1 MIIVADSGATKTDWR
16 ILENSKPIASF
27 ETIGLS
33 PYFNRQE
40 DFLSA
45 LNQNYPK
52 QINPEQVKE
61 IFFYGSGCGVHERG
75 QYVARYLGIFFSN
88 AKIHAVSDALGA
100 ARALFKRQPGIVV
113 ILGTGSNI
121 AYYDGEQL
129 TNRTPSLGF
138 VLGDEGSGAYLG
150 RLLLRA
156 YLYKTLDVEIAHRLE
171 QQYNVELSHVLNMVY
186 SAPRPSA
193 YLASFVPFILENI
206 INQHVYSIVKE
217 AFVDLYRYHFAVFEN
232 LSELPIGVT
241 GSVGC
246 LFSQVLDSVGEE
258 YGFKISQYLRYP
270 IVELINYHIQN
281 TRSTP

>member
-1 MIIVADSGATKTDWR
+1 MIIIADSGATKTDWR
-16 ILENSKPIASF
+16 ILDNGKSIASF

-33 PYFNRQE
+33 PYFNKQE
-40 DFLSA
+40 DFLGA

-52 QINPEQVKE
+52 EVNPERVRQ

-75 QYVARYLGIFFSN
+75 QDVARYLGIFFSN
-88 AKIHAVSDALGA
+88 AKIQAVSDALGA
-100 ARALFKRQPGIVV
+100 ARALFKRKHGIVV

-121 AYYDGEQL
+121 AYYDGELL

-138 VLGDEGSGAYLG
+138 VLGDEGSGAYMG

-156 YLYKTLDVEIAHRLE
+156 YLYKSLDPEVSRKLE
-171 QQYNVELSHVLNMVY
+171 QQFNVELSHILNMVY

-206 INQHVYSIVKE
+206 DNPSVYSIVKE
-217 AFVDLYRYHFAVFEN
+217 SFVALYKYHFTVFDN

-246 LFSQVLDSVGEE
+246 LFSKVLDSVGQE

-270 IVELINYHIQN
+270 IDELIKYHTQD
-281 TRSTP
+281 SPSMP

>member
-1 MIIVADSGATKTDWR
+1 MIIIADSGATKTDWR
-16 ILENSKPIASF
+16 ILEISKPIASF

-52 QINPEQVKE
+52 QINPEHVKE

-75 QYVARYLGIFFSN
+75 QDVARYLGIFFSN

-100 ARALFKRQPGIVV
+100 ARALFKCQSGIVV

-121 AYYDGEQL
+121 AYYDGERL

-138 VLGDEGSGAYLG
+138 VLGDEGSGAYMG
-150 RLLLRA
+150 RLLLRT
-156 YLYKTLDVEIAHRLE
+156 YLYKTLDADIAHRLE

-206 INQHVYSIVKE
+206 NNQHVYSIVKE
-217 AFVDLYRYHFAVFEN
+217 AFVALYRYHFAVFEN
-232 LSELPIGVT
+232 LTELPIGVT

-258 YGFKISQYLRYP
+258 HGFKISQYLRYP
-270 IVELINYHIQN
+270 IVELINYHTQN
-281 TRSTP
+281 TRSKF

>member
-1 MIIVADSGATKTDWR
+1 MIIIADSGATKTDWR
-16 ILENSKPIASF
+16 ILKNNVPIASF

-40 DFLSA
+40 DFFSA
-45 LNQNYPK
+45 LNQIFPK
-52 QINPEQVKE
+52 QINPEMVKE

-75 QYVARYLGIFFSN
+75 QDVARHLGVFFSN
-88 AKIHAVSDALGA
+88 AKIHAFSDALGA

-121 AYYDGEQL
+121 AFYDGERL

-138 VLGDEGSGAYLG
+138 ILGDEGSGAYMG

-156 YLYKTLDVEIAHRLE
+156 YLYRTLDADIAHRLE

-193 YLASFVPFILENI
+193 YLASFVPFILDNI
-206 INQHVYSIVKE
+206 QNQQVYSMVKE
-217 AFVDLYRYHFAVFEN
+217 AFVALYRYHFAVFDK

-246 LFSQVLDSVGEE
+246 LFSQVLDSVGEV

-270 IVELINYHIQN
+270 IDELINYHAQN
-281 TRSTP
+281 ALSTS

>member
-1 MIIVADSGATKTDWR
+1 MIIIADSGATKTDWR
-16 ILENSKPIASF
+16 ILKNNIPIASF

-45 LNQNYPK
+45 LNQNFPK
-52 QINPEQVKE
+52 QINLEMVKE

-75 QYVARYLGIFFSN
+75 QDVARYLGIFFSN

-100 ARALFKRQPGIVV
+100 ARALFKHQPGIVV

-121 AYYDGEQL
+121 AFYDGGRL

-138 VLGDEGSGAYLG
+138 VLGDEGSGAYMG

-156 YLYKTLDVEIAHRLE
+156 YLYRTLDADIAHRLE

-193 YLASFVPFILENI
+193 YLASFVPFILDNI
-206 INQHVYSIVKE
+206 QNQQVYSMVKE
-217 AFVDLYRYHFAVFEN
+217 AFVALYRYHFAVFDK

-270 IVELINYHIQN
+270 IDELINYHTQN
-281 TRSTP
+281 TRSTS

>member
-1 MIIVADSGATKTDWR
+1 MIIIADSGATKTDWR
-16 ILENSKPIASF
+16 ILEHSKPIASF

-33 PYFNRQE
+33 PYFNRKE

-52 QINPEQVKE
+52 QFSPEQIKE
-61 IFFYGSGCGVHERG
+61 VFFYGSGCGVHERG
-75 QYVARYLGIFFSN
+75 QDVARYLSIFFSN

-121 AYYDGEQL
+121 AYYDGERL
-129 TNRTPSLGF
+129 YNRTPSLGF
-138 VLGDEGSGAYLG
+138 VLGDEGSGAYMG

-156 YLYKTLDVEIAHRLE
+156 YLYKTLDADIAHRLE

-206 INQHVYSIVKE
+206 HNQHIYSIVKE
-217 AFVDLYRYHFAVFEN
+217 AFVALYRCHFAVFEN
-232 LSELPIGVT
+232 LSDLSIGVT

-246 LFSQVLDSVGEE
+246 LFNQILDSVGEE

-270 IVELINYHIQN
+270 IVELINYHTQN
-281 TRSTP
+281 TRYIS